1 MTIAIVDYGMGNLHS
16 VSKAVERLGYEGL
29 VTGDADAI
37 LGADG
42 VLLPGVGAFGDAMA
56 QLRASGLD
64 AVVRQ
69 AAAAGTPLLGICL
82 GMQLLFSESEEHG
95 KNEGLGILPG
105 RAVRFGGGAA
115 NGGVGAGASGSQGA
129 DGGASCGSAA
139 SGGVSA
145 GEAGAAGAAAV
156 QASDDDSRRAGSAAT
171 AAAICGLKV
180 PHMGWN
186 RLTFLQPDSP
196 LLAGLAEGHVY
207 FVHSY
212 HVLPERR
219 EDLLAVTDYGH
230 PVTAIVGRG
239 KVYGM
244 QFHPEKSGELGMAL
258 LRNFLSLAES
268 GV

>member
-29 VTGDADAI
+29 VTSDADAI
-37 LGADG
+37 LSADG
-42 VLLPGVGAFGDAMA
+42 VLLPGVGAFGDAMEH
-56 QLRASGLD
+56 LRASGLD

-69 AAAAGTPLLGICL
+69 AAAAGVPLLGICL

-95 KNEGLGILPG
+95 RNEGFGILPG
-105 RAVRFGGGAA
+105 KAVRFGG
-115 NGGVGAGASGSQGA
+115 SGA
-129 DGGASCGSAA
+129 DGGAGA
-139 SGGVSA
+139 
-145 GEAGAAGAAAV
+145 AAGAP
-156 QASDDDSRRAGSAAT
+156 G
-171 AAAICGLKV
+171 GLKV

-186 RLTFLQPDSP
+186 RLAFLQPESP
-196 LLAGLAEGHVY
+196 LLAGLEEGHVY

-239 KVYGM
+239 NVYGM

-258 LRNFLSLAES
+258 LRNFLSLAEREKITT
-268 GV
+268 